1 MILYLFSFIFLG
13 VRCYVMLIRSNKVLH
28 VEVMVQLELI
38 LCGSSGIICVMSMVI
53 RFAIG
58 KISIS
63 NAYSCVQLSCSLIT
77 RAIAFLTGT
86 GYERGRGGGGRGY
99 TRGRGRTGG
108 RSRGG
113 GGY

>member
-53 RFAIG
+53 QFAIG

-63 NAYSCVQLSCSLIT
+63 NVSSCVQLSCSLIT
-77 RAIAFLTGT
+77 
-86 GYERGRGGGGRGY
+86 
-99 TRGRGRTGG
+99 
-108 RSRGG
+108 
-113 GGY
+113 